1 MIYQNRFKR
10 GAQLAALL
18 GLAAILAAGCAKPG
32 AAPEA
37 SEKSASG
44 MKQVKVQ
51 AVTKQ
56 KIGEPV
62 EMVADVVAAAALDI
76 PVKADGEVQ
85 EVLKKRGDRVEKG
98 EVLLRIDATDAMSQR
113 AKSELNRESLQ
124 QQMDKSEQDT
134 ENGKKDLQNTVNKL
148 QTQVGDLEKAYNR
161 VRNSY
166 DEGSA
171 TDDQV
176 EQAET
181 ALRNARMDLQSA
193 QSKLE
198 TLESTNSL
206 ASLETQLKSAELSL
220 SDAERALGNY
230 EVKAPVSG
238 VLTDFSVE
246 PGMTVSRGMK
256 IGQVQQVDHLKIK
269 ADLTASAAKL
279 VRGKTQLLF
288 HQSGSADV
296 MTADVTYLADI
307 MSTQSKTYP
316 LELAVSNASG
326 TLVPG
331 MRVQVQLTG
340 ESEQNVVAVPTLS
353 IVREGSDNFVFV
365 LSGDHVEKRKVTP
378 GRLSGSMQE
387 VLDGVKEGEQLVV
400 SGQHQV
406 QDQEKVE
413 VVKP

>member
-10 GAQLAALL
+10 GVQLAALL
-18 GLAAILAAGCAKPG
+18 GLAAMLAAGCAKPA
-32 AAPEA
+32 AAPQA
-37 SEKSASG
+37 SEQPANAL
-44 MKQVKVQ
+44 KQVKVE
-51 AVTKQ
+51 AVSKQ

-62 EMVADVVAAAALDI
+62 EMVADVVAGSALDI
-76 PVKADGEVQ
+76 PVKADGEVR

-98 EVLLRIDATDAMSQR
+98 EVLLRIDATDALSQKE
-113 AKSELNRESLQ
+113 KSELNRESLQ

-148 QTQVGDLEKAYNR
+148 QTQVGDLEKVYNR

-166 DEGSA
+166 DGGDA
-171 TDDQV
+171 TEDQV

-181 ALRNARMDLQSA
+181 ALRNARMDLESA
-193 QSKLE
+193 QSKLD
-198 TLESTNSL
+198 TLESTNAL
-206 ASLETQLKSAELSL
+206 ATLETQLKSADLSL
-220 SDAERALGNY
+220 SDAERALDNY

-238 VLTDFSVE
+238 VLTDFTVE

-256 IGQVQQVDHLKIK
+256 AGQVQQVDNLKIK

-279 VRGKTQLLF
+279 VRGKTQLNF
-288 HQSGSADV
+288 HLSGSTELMKADI
-296 MTADVTYLADI
+296 AYLADI
-307 MSTQSKTYP
+307 MSAQSKTYP
-316 LELAVSNASG
+316 LELAVGNASG
-326 TLVPG
+326 ALTPG
-331 MRVQVQLTG
+331 MRVQVQLTE
-340 ESEQNVVAVPTLS
+340 ESEQNVIAVPTLS

-365 LSGDHVEKRKVTP
+365 LAGDHVEKRKVTP
-378 GRLSGSMQE
+378 GRLNGSVQE
-387 VLDGVKEGEQLVV
+387 LLDGVKEGEQLVV